1 MTGLAW
7 RLRGAMRRQGQIPLV
22 VLATLACVALSLTP
36 NPAQARYAAF
46 VMDADTGRIL
56 HQVNA
61 DTQNYPASLTKMM
74 TLYMLFDALDHG
86 KIKESDRLKVSARA
100 ARQPSSRLGLARGST
115 ITVHDAILALVTKSA
130 NDVAVVVGETLGL
143 GSERRFAAQ
152 MTAKAHAIGMT
163 NTNFRNASG
172 LYSRAQLSTAR
183 DMATLARRLIKDFPH
198 YYKVFATETFDYAGE
213 THKNHNALMTT
224 YDGMDGI
231 KTGYISASGFN
242 LVASAKRN
250 GKRVIGVVFGGK
262 TARARNAHMANL
274 LDDGFASLGVS
285 VAANGKKH
293 DTSDLPAESDD
304 TPSSDTV
311 AQEADDTSTDNRT
324 LAGDY
329 GIQVGAFAK
338 YDPAYQAANRAL
350 ARAPRQLSDG
360 VVKIAPLPRARKG
373 PLYRA
378 QIVGISKTEA
388 FRACSVIKKDKF
400 AGCMAFKLKS
410 PDQVADAGN

>member
-1 MTGLAW
+1 MRERGL
-7 RLRGAMRRQGQIPLV
+7 GPLA
-22 VLATLACVALSLTP
+22 VLAVLAAVFLSFAAS
-36 NPAQARYAAF
+36 PAQARYAAF
-46 VMDADTGRIL
+46 VMDADTGKIL
-56 HQVNA
+56 HQVNP

-74 TLYMLFDALDHG
+74 TLYMLFDALDRG
-86 KIKESDRLKVSARA
+86 KIKESDTLKVSARA
-100 ARQPSSRLGLARGST
+100 ARQPSSRLGLGRGSA

-143 GSERRFAAQ
+143 GSERRFAEQ
-152 MTAKAHAIGMT
+152 MTAKAHAIGMK
-163 NTNFRNASG
+163 NTVFRNASG

-183 DMATLARRLIKDFPH
+183 DMAILARRLIKDFPH
-198 YYKVFATETFDYAGE
+198 YYKVFATETFEYGGE

-231 KTGYISASGFN
+231 KTGYIGASGFN

-274 LDDGFASLGVS
+274 LDKGFSTLGVS
-285 VAANGKKH
+285 VAADGKKH
-293 DTSDLPAESDD
+293 DTSDLVAESDD
-304 TPSSDTV
+304 TPSAQDDETPAPTPV
-311 AQEADDTSTDNRT
+311 AAGKDDAVTPS
-324 LAGDY
+324 GDY
-329 GIQVGAFAK
+329 GIQVGAFAQ

-350 ARAPRQLSDG
+350 ARAPGQLSDG
-360 VVKIAPLPRARKG
+360 VIKIAPLPRARKG

-378 QIVGISKTEA
+378 QIVGITKAEA

-400 AGCMAFKLKS
+400 AGCMAFKLKT
-410 PDQVADAGN
+410 PDQVADAGS